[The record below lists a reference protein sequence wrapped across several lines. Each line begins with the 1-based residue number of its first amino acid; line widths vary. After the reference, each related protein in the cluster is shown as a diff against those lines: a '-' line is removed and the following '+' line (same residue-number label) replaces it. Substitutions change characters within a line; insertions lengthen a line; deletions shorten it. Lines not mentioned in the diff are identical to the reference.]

1 MNMRPVGEVAITW
14 GVTWIPDYMMFEPK
28 IDYFSPLRME
38 LFHLTED
45 ISSGDDYETAHDNMK
60 LFLEKNG
67 LHVRPDIAERYSF
80 FINQMSKSNAQLAYD
95 AIFADMN
102 VIDKINPILYKDP
115 LILEMVMKWP
125 KILTY
130 IKKNTPEQV
139 EFKKRIQERQ
149 TMRDNVPESTGNI
162 GTANWT
168 RVKGFVGGK
177 NIKKRYAKNTK
188 GRRRQISRK
197 R

>member
-1 MNMRPVGEVAITW
+1 MNMRPVGEPPGFYGA
-14 GVTWIPDYMMFEPK
+14 TWIPDYMMFEPA
-28 IDYFSPLRME
+28 IEYGNPLRME
-38 LFHLTED
+38 LFHLTKD
-45 ISSGDDYETAHDNMK
+45 IFGDDYETAHDAMK
-60 LFLEKNG
+60 TFLEKNG

-115 LILEMVMKWP
+115 LIIEMVMKWP
-125 KILTY
+125 QILTY

-149 TMRDNVPESTGNI
+149 
-162 GTANWT
+162 
-168 RVKGFVGGK
+168 
-177 NIKKRYAKNTK
+177 
-188 GRRRQISRK
+188 Q
-197 R
+197 

>member
-1 MNMRPVGEVAITW
+1 MRPVGEPSLSYGSTW
-14 GVTWIPDYMMFEPK
+14 VPDYMMFEPN

-38 LFHLTED
+38 LFHLTKD
-45 ISSGDDYETAHDNMK
+45 ISGDDYETAHDNMK

-102 VIDKINPILYKDP
+102 VIDKIKPILYKDP

-125 KILTY
+125 QILTY
-130 IKKNTPEQV
+130 IKRNTPEQV

-162 GTANWT
+162 GTMNWK
-168 RVKGFVGGK
+168 RVEGFIGGK

>member
-1 MNMRPVGEVAITW
+1 MNMRPLGEPPSGSYGSTW
-14 GVTWIPDYMMFEPK
+14 VPDYMMFEPE
-28 IDYFSPLRME
+28 IDYFGPLRME
-38 LFHLTED
+38 LFHLTKD
-45 ISSGDDYETAHDNMK
+45 IFGDDYETAHDNMK

-67 LHVRPDIAERYSF
+67 LHVRPDFEKRYSF

-95 AIFADMN
+95 SIFANMN
-102 VIDKINPILYKDP
+102 VIDQIHPSLYKDP
-115 LILEMVMKWP
+115 LILDMIMKWP
-125 KILTY
+125 QILTY

-149 TMRDNVPESTGNI
+149 MMRDNVPESTGNI
-162 GTANWT
+162 GTANWK
-168 RVKGFVGGK
+168 RVEGFLGGK

-188 GRRRQISRK
+188 GRRRQVSRK

>member
-1 MNMRPVGEVAITW
+1 MNMRPVGEPSLSYGASWV
-14 GVTWIPDYMMFEPK
+14 PDYMMFEPN

-38 LFHLTED
+38 LFHFTKDL
-45 ISSGDDYETAHDNMK
+45 SGDDYETAHDNMK

-102 VIDKINPILYKDP
+102 VIDKINPNLYKDP
-115 LILEMVMKWP
+115 LILDMIMKWP
-125 KILTY
+125 QILTY

-149 TMRDNVPESTGNI
+149 SMRDNVPESKGNI
-162 GTANWT
+162 GTMNWK
-168 RVKGFVGGK
+168 RVEGFVGGK

>member
-1 MNMRPVGEVAITW
+1 
-14 GVTWIPDYMMFEPK
+14 MMFEPA
-28 IDYFSPLRME
+28 IEYGNPLRME
-38 LFHLTED
+38 LFHLTKD
-45 ISSGDDYETAHDNMK
+45 IFGDDYETAHDAMK
-60 LFLEKNG
+60 TFLEKNG

-125 KILTY
+125 QILTY

-162 GTANWT
+162 GTMNWK
-168 RVKGFVGGK
+168 RVESFVGGK